1 MISETYWT
9 ILENAN
15 RELALCFEKTKKA
28 RANGDPRGI
37 QQAEMD
43 YFQALQRLFDDVQN
57 AVAEQTHE
65 KIPRV

>member
-15 RELALCFEKTKKA
+15 RELASCFEKTKKA
-28 RANGDPRGI
+28 RANGDKRGI

-43 YFQALQRLFDDVQN
+43 YFQALQRLFDDVQD
-57 AVAEQTHE
+57 AVADPNREN
-65 KIPRV
+65 

>member
-15 RELALCFEKTKKA
+15 RELAQRFEQLRKA
-28 RANGDPRGI
+28 RASGNQKRI
-37 QQAEMD
+37 QNAEMD

-57 AVAEQTHE
+57 AVSEQSF
-65 KIPRV
+65 